1 MKEGAGLGQG
11 SILKEMTMK
20 RIGLVVV
27 IVVVL
32 GAGVWIFASRRGSNQ
47 TSSGTAA
54 PGARMAAGQPN
65 AAGGAGAFSQS
76 REAHKYA
83 LMLMRMASNIGRLE
97 TESDAP
103 LTSQQAKSILAVLT
117 PLRQRPSL
125 SEDEAKDA
133 VKGLKSVLTAKQLTE
148 LGKMKQPAR
157 RLQTGQRPEGAGQN
171 RRFDPNAM
179 KDFNPLNPRGSN
191 PMAARSAKRIE
202 ALFDGLKKKAE
213 SK

>member
-1 MKEGAGLGQG
+1 
-11 SILKEMTMK
+11 MK

-27 IVVVL
+27 IVAVL

-47 TSSGTAA
+47 TSSGTAE
-54 PGARMAAGQPN
+54 PIGRTVSGRPISS
-65 AAGGAGAFSQS
+65 GGAGGFSQFQES
-76 REAHKYA
+76 HKYA
-83 LMLMRMASNIGRLE
+83 IMLMKMASNIGRLE
-97 TESDAP
+97 TETDAP
-103 LTSQQAKSILAVLT
+103 LTSQQARSILAVLT

-133 VKGLKSVLTAKQLTE
+133 VKGLKSALTAKQLTE
-148 LGKMKQPAR
+148 LGKMRQPQR
-157 RLQTGQRPEGAGQN
+157 RSQSGQRPQGAGQN
-171 RRFDPNAM
+171 HRFDPNAE
-179 KDFNPLNPRGSN
+179 FNPLNPRGSN